1 MLTNSYS
8 SKYVVRV
15 GIAMLSCI
23 GLMSCSSLLD
33 DHRPPGSQA
42 SRQVQW
48 AVDSVRIALE
58 KSLGNSVPSL
68 SVLIQTPTQ
77 RIFVSSVPAGKTPV
91 IETANF
97 RIASNSKNFTATAIL
112 NMHEEGWLNY
122 KAHITDLMPG
132 TNMPYVPNT
141 PDWDFPYK
149 KDITI
154 EQLLQHSAGVY
165 DVDNDPVPGFNG
177 LSYNQATQI
186 ADPTHQFS
194 TEEMVYQ
201 LTINKLSYGPP
212 GTVYHYSNT
221 GMSMLGEIIKRVYSA
236 RSGSAKTY
244 SDYMQQYVV
253 GPAAVVPL
261 PVYFPDR
268 ADDVV
273 LPAPRV
279 EGTLRLPTETILYGD
294 HNITTH
300 IGPGN
305 GIGTMAALN
314 TYIRTLMKGQNVLR
328 PETVKLMQ
336 TSVSSVNP
344 TYALGCIFT
353 PNLGYG
359 HDGVLIGNMSLMM
372 YDPLTDVSVV
382 TYLPLMD
389 FTQGPNGAASVLKC
403 FETIHDVGYAARAA
417 LGYPGKP

>member
-1 MLTNSYS
+1 
-8 SKYVVRV
+8 
-15 GIAMLSCI
+15 MLSGA
-23 GLMSCSSLLD
+23 GLMSCS
-33 DHRPPGSQA
+33 DHRLPDSQPN
-42 SRQVQW
+42 SRVQN
-48 AVDSVRIALE
+48 AVDSVRLALE
-58 KSLGNSVPSL
+58 KSLGNAVPSL

-77 RIFVSSVPAGKTPV
+77 RIFVSSVPAGQTPV
-91 IETANF
+91 SETTNF
-97 RIASNSKNFTATAIL
+97 RFASNTKNFTATAIL
-112 NMHEEGWLNY
+112 NMHEDGWLNY
-122 KAHITDLMPG
+122 KAKITDLMPG

-141 PDWDFPYK
+141 PAWDFPYK
-149 KDITI
+149 NDITI

-165 DVDNDPVPGFNG
+165 DVDNSPVPGFNG

-186 ADPTHQFS
+186 ADPTHQFT
-194 TEEMVYQ
+194 TEEMVNQ
-201 LTINKLSYGPP
+201 LTIHRLSYGAP

-236 RSGSAKTY
+236 SSGSPKTY
-244 SDYMQQYVV
+244 RDYLQQYVV
-253 GPAAVVPL
+253 GPTAVVPL
-261 PVYFPDR
+261 PVSFPDR
-268 ADDVV
+268 ASDVV

-279 EGTLRLPTETILYGD
+279 EGTLRLPDQTIIYGD

-300 IGPGN
+300 IGAGN

-336 TSVSSVNP
+336 TSSSSVNP
-344 TYALGCIFT
+344 TYALGCIVT

-389 FTQGPNGAASVLKC
+389 FTQGPNGLTSVQNC
-403 FETIHDVGYAARAA
+403 FETIHDAGYAARAA